1 MKSYESRTSSAKWLL
16 MAIGYRSTCFTALC
30 GCRLAPVWRSIPL
43 RKILGHQW
51 QAGQAGL
58 TTSISQKKHDMRKS
72 MNIYEHLWNPQRCR
86 QILPSFIIISK
97 LFCKI
102 GPPGRPHSRSHSRS
116 PGQETFLWRT
126 HLLTRINVV
135 NPIVNLPFGHLGMV
149 YTNLFVVDFGDGLSL
164 PHGSVSKP
172 CTPSVH
178 IKIAGIYGC
187 SSP

>member
-1 MKSYESRTSSAKWLL
+1 
-16 MAIGYRSTCFTALC
+16 MAIDGYRLSLHLFYRSL
-30 GCRLAPVWRSIPL
+30 RLPLGSRVAQHTTQEDPGPSMAGWSGWSNHIHIP
-43 RKILGHQW
+43 
-51 QAGQAGL
+51 
-58 TTSISQKKHDMRKS
+58 KKTWHEEIYEHLWTS